1 MAKFVDERVES
12 LLPCIIKKV
21 EDQLKNKESKPA
33 KVEGVKHESFIIRHE
48 QIQCFND
55 NVKLIYE

>member
-33 KVEGVKHESFIIRHE
+33 KVEGVKHEAK
-48 QIQCFND
+48 CNGCG
-55 NVKLIYE
+55 V